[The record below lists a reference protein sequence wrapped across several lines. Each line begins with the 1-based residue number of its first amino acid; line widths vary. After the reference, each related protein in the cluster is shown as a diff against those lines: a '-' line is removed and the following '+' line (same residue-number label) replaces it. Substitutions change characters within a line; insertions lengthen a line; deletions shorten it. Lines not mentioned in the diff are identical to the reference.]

1 MGTTNSFPSHK
12 ARSLRR
18 ALAIDIG
25 GSTTKLGLVSPE
37 GKITHSGAF
46 PTRASGSDPEPFF
59 TQLLPAV
66 QERIVAA
73 GHSLMGIGISTHG
86 EVDHER
92 RGPIIS
98 GNNPALRNVDIRGRL
113 EAHFGLRVI
122 LNNDL
127 VAHAL
132 GEYHYGCGLGVERF
146 MCMAVGTGLGA
157 AMVVQGQPLIID
169 GGNSGNTGLI
179 ILDPD
184 MPRDSNGIA
193 GSAEGLC
200 GVPGIERLAYERYGR
215 TVRASDVIAAARE
228 GNDSVAQAIVAQV
241 GSWLGQTLASLS
253 VIFYPHRIALTG
265 GTASAGSVLLNAC
278 RARFLHLVG
287 PFFHDIALNSDGHF
301 LDVEIV
307 LGERG
312 AEAALLGA
320 VVELF
325 QEHGLLQPRQADD
338 DASSP

>member
-1 MGTTNSFPSHK
+1 MQTTGGS
-12 ARSLRR
+12 SLQTNPGLRLV
-18 ALAIDIG
+18 LAIDIG

-37 GKITHSGAF
+37 GKITSSGVF

-59 TQLLPAV
+59 TQLFPAI
-66 QERIVAA
+66 QERIAAA
-73 GHSLMGIGISTHG
+73 GNALLGIGVSTHG
-86 EVDHER
+86 EVDRER
-92 RGPIIS
+92 RGPIIA

-113 EAHFGLRVI
+113 EARYGLPVA

-132 GEYHYGCGLGVERF
+132 GEHHYGCGRGVERF

-157 AMVVQGQPLIID
+157 AMLVRGQPLIID

-200 GVPGIERLAYERYGR
+200 GVPGIERLASERYGR
-215 TVRASDVIAAARE
+215 AVKASEVIAAAR
-228 GNDSVAQAIVAQV
+228 DSSDPIAEEIMSQI
-241 GSWLGQTLASLS
+241 GSWLGQALTSLS

-265 GTASAGSVLLNAC
+265 GTASAGPIFLDAC
-278 RARFLHLVG
+278 RRRFAHLAG
-287 PFFHDIALNSDGHF
+287 DFFRDIALNTGGHF
-301 LDVEIV
+301 RDVEIV

-320 VVELF
+320 SVELF
-325 QEHGLLQPRQADD
+325 QKHNLV
-338 DASSP
+338 